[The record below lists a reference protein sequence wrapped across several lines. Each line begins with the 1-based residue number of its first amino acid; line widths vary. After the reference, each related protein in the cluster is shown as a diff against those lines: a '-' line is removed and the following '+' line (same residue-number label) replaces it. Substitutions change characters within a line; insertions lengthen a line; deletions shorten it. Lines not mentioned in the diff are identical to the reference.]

1 MATCDMKF
9 IKMAHGGSGGGTH
22 RTTSCGDCCH
32 KYCHAPCLGVQKKT
46 ICRRLLKFWL
56 HWQIFT
62 QSSEIIRAVFVDLN
76 FLLKLCSFCS
86 VQDFQLRPI
95 NMCLYRVQKYKHK
108 STRTHTVER
117 GERASNTQ
125 TNTEIFYCAFSKKI
139 KTEATTTETE
149 TETRSQAASSTSS
162 TFASSACSM
171 PSVSGFGLW
180 QSFLAAL
187 STSLSGSA

>member
-1 MATCDMKF
+1 MRHMKF
-9 IKMAHGGSGGGTH
+9 IKIAHGAAAVA
-22 RTTSCGDCCH
+22 RI
-32 KYCHAPCLGVQKKT
+32 VQRHVATVAINIATPPVWVCKKKT
-46 ICRRLLKFWL
+46 LSICRRLLKFWL

-149 TETRSQAASSTSS
+149 TRSQAASSTSS
-162 TFASSACSM
+162 TFACSM
-171 PSVSGFGLW
+171 PSVSCFGLW
-180 QSFLAAL
+180 QSFAAL